1 MSRRPDGITESI
13 RIRVHPGLCEAWGNC
28 HRWAPDIYPL
38 HADGTIDLHVIE
50 VPPERA
56 VEAWMGAEACPA
68 RVISIVAITPV
79 ELGTTAA
86 DPSTTASGT
95 PDTTTMETTP

>member
-1 MSRRPDGITESI
+1 
-13 RIRVHPGLCEAWGNC
+13 VHPGLCEAWGNC

-38 HADGTIDLHVIE
+38 DADGKVDVHLVE

-68 RVISIVAITPV
+68 GVISIVSISPV
-79 ELGTTAA
+79 ELVVPRRVDPEPAGTSPTLRRSRRMTA
-86 DPSTTASGT
+86 T
-95 PDTTTMETTP
+95 PEETRP